1 MKKIILLLFALVA
14 FTGVQAQDTDTDDG
28 QVHAEGTINF
38 EMNGKNYTATKI
50 TGNIMGD
57 LNKAAILMLNAV
69 VIQNGKETTI
79 TFYLKNNWVLK
90 PGKTVLES
98 IKLNR
103 DFGGFSEMSANPS
116 PTDADDS
123 ITIDSETGSFT
134 LSGVSMIARDKAS
147 ISGNFE
153 FIGKIDGPGGSSGR
167 GAVKGG
173 FRDLRMLCITKQV
186 ILGQ

>member
-14 FTGVQAQDTDTDDG
+14 LTGVQAQDTDTDDG
-28 QVHAEGTINF
+28 QVHAEGVINF
-38 EMNGKNYTATKI
+38 EMNGKSYTATKI

-69 VIQNGKETTI
+69 VTQNGKETTI
-79 TFYLKNNWVLK
+79 TFYLKNNWMLK

-103 DFGGFSEMSANPS
+103 DFGTFSEMPANLS
-116 PTDADDS
+116 PADTDTTID
-123 ITIDSETGSFT
+123 IDSESGGFT
-134 LSGVSMIARDKAS
+134 ITSASMSARDKAS
-147 ISGNFE
+147 ISGSFE
-153 FIGKIDGPGGSSGR
+153 FTGKIDGPGGSGGR
-167 GAVKGG
+167 GAVKGS